1 VADNDNRNMNGPFP
15 EQPQGLDVLELT
27 LGAVKHLWS
36 LRGPHSI
43 LALIVVLPYAV
54 MGATGILDPF
64 YTLATADNLPDGYF
78 TAAGLMLAWA
88 ALWNTPAMVLWY
100 RMFLLGPDHM
110 LKLPAGAFLERALR
124 LLGAS
129 ALFGLI
135 LGGVTV
141 VVMLIAAI
149 ATGGQGFNQ
158 GVLMAVILIAALI
171 IGARLCLTFAS
182 ITLGH
187 AMPFRASWDKTKGRG
202 LTIAGAFLL
211 CALVAA
217 LLSVAVHGVIVA
229 GLFGPPPTDG
239 TTLVSSRWMYLV
251 DLVLAPVSYAGS
263 ALVCAVTAAVFWRL
277 LGRPANVVDI
287 EV

>member
-1 VADNDNRNMNGPFP
+1 MADNDNRDNSGPSAQ
-15 EQPQGLDVLELT
+15 QPQGLDVLELT
-27 LGAVKHLWS
+27 LGAVKQLWA

-43 LALIVVLPYAV
+43 LALIVVLPYAI
-54 MGATGILDPF
+54 MGATGVLDPF
-64 YTLATADNLPDGYF
+64 YTLATADNLPEGYF
-78 TAAGLMLAWA
+78 TAASLMLAWA

-100 RMFLLGPDHM
+100 RMFLLGPDQM

-135 LGGVTV
+135 LGGVAV

-187 AMPFRASWDKTKGRG
+187 AMPFRASWEKTRGRG
-202 LTIAGAFLL
+202 LVIAGAFLL

-229 GLFGPPPTDG
+229 GLFGPPPADG

-277 LGRPANVVDI
+277 LGRPANVVDM